1 MGTPRNQSVMKAF
14 NLLKSFT
21 SPDEGLTSSELS
33 RRAQLPEASG
43 YRLVQTLEGIGA
55 IVRDSRGRYR
65 PGMLLLS
72 LSQDIA
78 PSDLWRE
85 ASQNILAQLARDW
98 RASAHVGVLED
109 GMATYVAMAG
119 QSPMNVRVGTQL
131 EAYCTAL
138 GKVLLG
144 ALSRDDLAAF
154 LAEGE
159 LIALTSRTITEPSRF
174 CTTLQQIREQGYAL
188 DDRETLEGLRCL
200 AAPIRNP
207 TGRIVAAVSVSSSDE
222 TLIVERQEEM
232 RVAVI
237 SAAHAIGS
245 KLYPW
250 RSDARMLVGGVPIRA
265 LPGQHANFAYR
276 QLKH

>member
-1 MGTPRNQSVMKAF
+1 
-14 NLLKSFT
+14 
-21 SPDEGLTSSELS
+21 
-33 RRAQLPEASG
+33 
-43 YRLVQTLEGIGA
+43 
-55 IVRDSRGRYR
+55 
-65 PGMLLLS
+65 
-72 LSQDIA
+72 
-78 PSDLWRE
+78 
-85 ASQNILAQLARDW
+85 
-98 RASAHVGVLED
+98 
-109 GMATYVAMAG
+109 MATYVAMAG